1 MQATPP
7 HVPLTGPP
15 QDRDGAAAPRI
26 SSAPAD
32 VARDLYAMFFT
43 LNQRVSRD
51 LFQMLADMGL
61 SITQFKM
68 LHLLARGSDDAL
80 SVKALGDQ
88 FSLSLA
94 AASRAVDSLHQR
106 GYVDRLECA
115 FDRRVKRVHL
125 TDAGR
130 EAIREL
136 HATNVAKLAE
146 FTTTLDEPQ
155 RRALSEAIAP
165 LLALLDLQPSM
176 EGPSR

>member
-1 MQATPP
+1 
-7 HVPLTGPP
+7 
-15 QDRDGAAAPRI
+15 
-26 SSAPAD
+26 
-32 VARDLYAMFFT
+32 MFFT

-68 LHLLARGSDDAL
+68 LHLLVRTGEEEL

-94 AASRAVDSLHQR
+94 AASRAVDGLHQR
-106 GYVDRLECA
+106 GYVERVECPS
-115 FDRRVKRVHL
+115 DRRIKRVHL
-125 TDAGR
+125 TPAGR

-136 HATNVAKLAE
+136 HATNVAHLAG
-146 FTTTLDEPQ
+146 FTATLSEPQ
-155 RRALSEAIAP
+155 RRALADAIAP
-165 LLALLDLQPSM
+165 LLALLEIEPSM

>member
-1 MQATPP
+1 MQAT
-7 HVPLTGPP
+7 
-15 QDRDGAAAPRI
+15 APN
-26 SSAPAD
+26 SSTPTD

-68 LHLLARGSDDAL
+68 LHLLAREGEQQEL
-80 SVKALGDQ
+80 SVKALGEQ

-94 AASRAVDSLHQR
+94 AASRAIDGLHQR
-106 GYVDRLECA
+106 GYVDRVECET
-115 FDRRVKRVHL
+115 DRRIKRVHL
-125 TDAGR
+125 TPAGR

-136 HATNVAKLAE
+136 HATNVANLAG
-146 FTTTLDEPQ
+146 FTATLSEPQ
-155 RRALSEAIAP
+155 RRALADAIAP
-165 LLALLDLQPSM
+165 LLELLDVTPSK

>member
-1 MQATPP
+1 MQASS
-7 HVPLTGPP
+7 HVPLTGPL
-15 QDRDGAAAPRI
+15 QDPLARPGGQT
-26 SSAPAD
+26 SSAPVD

-68 LHLLARGSDDAL
+68 LHLLARERDDEL

-88 FSLSLA
+88 FGLSLG
-94 AASRAVDSLHQR
+94 AASRAVDGLHQR

-130 EAIREL
+130 GAIREL
-136 HATNVAKLAE
+136 HATNISLLAE
-146 FTTTLDEPQ
+146 FTATLDESQ
-155 RRALSEAIAP
+155 RRALSDAIAP
-165 LLALLDLQPSM
+165 LLAQLDLQPSM

>member
-1 MQATPP
+1 MQASS
-7 HVPLTGPP
+7 HVPLTGPLHEP
-15 QDRDGAAAPRI
+15 APAQQART

-68 LHLLARGSDDAL
+68 LHLLARERDDEL

-88 FSLSLA
+88 FGLSLA
-94 AASRAVDSLHQR
+94 AASRAVDGLHQR
-106 GYVDRLECA
+106 GYVERVECPA
-115 FDRRVKRVHL
+115 DRRVKRVHL

-130 EAIREL
+130 SAIREL
-136 HATNVAKLAE
+136 HATNISLLAE
-146 FTTTLDEPQ
+146 FTATLDESQ
-155 RRALSEAIAP
+155 RRALSDAIAP
-165 LLALLDLQPSM
+165 LLAQLDIAPSM